1 MNHDDLAAGCQSFD
15 GAKEVHRAN
24 ERIPRTTGGRG
35 GIRTLEAVLPPTRFP
50 VARTRPGYAT
60 LPDWLSAI
68 GHRPWIST
76 RPHRL
81 TDSPTPSRR
90 RGWDSNPRW
99 LITTPLFES
108 GTFNHSDTSPT
119 RQVYQRGLAR
129 RLRNGG
135 GTAKPPGGYRAAS
148 RGYAWQDSNLRPLG
162 PQPNALSPELQA
174 RIDHFTPDRQRP
186 AAADDLGREGR
197 DSNPRSAFSALNR
210 LAGGPIRPL
219 WHLPRWLCPRLAKG
233 VACTGNQTGKFTTG
247 PAPGRDSIGRH
258 AGVRPHHELDPPPR

>member
-60 LPDWLSAI
+60 LPDWLSTI
-68 GHRPWIST
+68 GHRPWFST

-129 RLRNGG
+129 RLRNGD
-135 GTAKPPGGYRAAS
+135 GT
-148 RGYAWQDSNLRPLG
+148 QQN
-162 PQPNALSPELQA
+162 
-174 RIDHFTPDRQRP
+174 RP
-186 AAADDLGREGR
+186 AVTGRHVRG
-197 DSNPRSAFSALNR
+197 
-210 LAGGPIRPL
+210 
-219 WHLPRWLCPRLAKG
+219 
-233 VACTGNQTGKFTTG
+233 T
-247 PAPGRDSIGRH
+247 PGRIRTCGLWVRNPTLYPLSYRRVSIILH
-258 AGVRPHHELDPPPR
+258 Q